1 MISTGG
7 YEEGYGACPC
17 FWGKEP
23 GSYVRRLAAQIGD
36 LSGKRVLDLGCGEG
50 KNAAFLAKAGAVVTA
65 VDISARALLNG
76 KAIWGDVA
84 GLTWVQGDATS
95 QCWPP
100 SSFDIV
106 ILYGFL
112 HCLPNEATAFR
123 LVSVLKKATS
133 PAGFHVVCSFNSRHH
148 ELGEAH
154 PGFSPLLLSHFYY
167 LALYRDW
174 DIIES
179 SDSDLVETHPHN
191 RIEHRHTM
199 TRILAGN
206 NRDNS

>member
-1 MISTGG
+1 MG
-7 YEEGYGACPC
+7 EL
-17 FWGKEP
+17 
-23 GSYVRRLAAQIGD
+23 RD
-36 LSGKRVLDLGCGEG
+36 KRVLDLGCGEG

-65 VDISARALLNG
+65 VDVSAQALRNG

-95 QCWPP
+95 QSWPP

-112 HCLPNEATAFR
+112 HCLPNEAIASR
-123 LVSVLKKATS
+123 VVAALKKATS

-148 ELGEAH
+148 ELRDAH
-154 PGFSPLLLSHFYY
+154 PGFSPLLLPHSYY
-167 LALYRDW
+167 LALYRNW
-174 DIIES
+174 SIVES
-179 SDSDLVETHPHN
+179 SDNDLVETHPHN
-191 RIEHRHTM
+191 LIEHRHTM
-199 TRILAGN
+199 TRIIAVN